1 MNATKKKTKIFAH
14 IAAVLTVICWG
25 CSFLSTKILMVD
37 GGFTP
42 VEMYSFRFFAA
53 YIVILLLTFR
63 KIFANNIKDE
73 LLFLVCGM
81 CSGSIYFIVENFAL
95 QNTTAGNVSLLASI
109 SPLFTAILLSVFFK
123 VRVRNGLIVGSLIAF
138 VGVACIILSSGN
150 GFELHPQGDLL
161 ALLASLSWA
170 VYSIAVKKLLPVYKS
185 LFITRK
191 LFFYGV
197 LTSLP
202 ILFIETPISSI
213 WEHLCLLANLTDP
226 IYLGNFAFL
235 VLICSVSAYLLWNEV
250 MKSLGTVMANNYL
263 YGQPLVT
270 MISGAFILHEPIR
283 TLGYVGCVLIIGG
296 LILSDKL
303 KIGRRDRLDI

>member
-283 TLGYVGCVLIIGG
+283 PLGYVGCVLIIGG